1 MVLTPIFYDL
11 HIHSCL
17 SPCGDVDMTPNNIV
31 NMSMLSGQQLIAIT
45 DHNSCRNCEAAI
57 EVAKELP
64 ITVLPGMELT
74 TSEGIHVVFILP
86 DLERAME
93 FDRYVYDRL
102 DRVENQHEIFGEQI
116 VMNKDDRPIDTER
129 FLLVGVTNISIDHTY
144 ELAKR
149 FGGICW
155 PAHIDRASTSLMS
168 IFGMVPPD
176 LPHPT
181 LEVHHPEAFFAGGA
195 QAEVQNSRKIITN
208 SDAHMLTQIADA
220 KNTLMMQSCDFE
232 GLKKALLWP

>member
-1 MVLTPIFYDL
+1 MSTPISYDL

-31 NMSMLSGQQLIAIT
+31 NMAVLCGLQLIAIT
-45 DHNSCRNCEAAI
+45 DHNSTRNCPAALK
-57 EVAKELP
+57 VAKNLP
-64 ITVLPGMELT
+64 ITVLCGMELT

-86 DLERAME
+86 DLERALE
-93 FDRYVYDRL
+93 FDKYVHARL
-102 DRVENQHEIFGEQI
+102 DKVENQHEIFGEQI
-116 VMNKDDRPIDTER
+116 VMNEHDIPTDTER
-129 FLLVGVTNISIDHTY
+129 FLLVGVTDISIDHTY
-144 ELAKR
+144 ELAKQ

-181 LEVHHPEAFFAGGA
+181 LEVHQPEMFFESG
-195 QAEVQNSRKIITN
+195 QHNDIQTTRKIITN
-208 SDAHMLTQIADA
+208 SDSHMLTQIAG
-220 KNTLMMQSCDFE
+220 TSHIIEMESCDFE
-232 GLKKALLWP
+232 GLKLALGW